1 MKKEKASRPDYQLK
15 NCLLWLFVWP
25 YADNFFCFFVFKQTQ
40 VLRVVRAP
48 FILYLQMK
56 HKGEA
61 LRDTSG
67 REIEK
72 MKKEEPVGKNH

>member
-1 MKKEKASRPDYQLK
+1 M
-15 NCLLWLFVWP
+15 
-25 YADNFFCFFVFKQTQ
+25 
-40 VLRVVRAP
+40 LRVVRVP

-72 MKKEEPVGKNH
+72 MKKEEPVEKNH

>member
-25 YADNFFCFFVFKQTQ
+25 YPDNFFVFKQTQ
-40 VLRVVRAP
+40 VLRVVRVP